1 MGRLLAIACLL
12 ALAGCGQSASSSSDF
27 QGEERAVADVVE
39 ELQSAGERRDGDRI
53 CKEILAADLVQELEQ
68 GGVDCAAELD
78 KALREADDSSL
89 DVTDVQVSGT
99 SATAKVTGKE
109 GTEEREATFELV
121 KENGAWRVE
130 ALR

>member
-1 MGRLLAIACLL
+1 VRRLLALACLL
-12 ALAGCGQSASSSSDF
+12 ALAGCGQSASSSAEF
-27 QGEERAVADVVE
+27 EGEERAVADVVE
-39 ELQSAGERRDGDRI
+39 DLQSAGERRDGDRV
-53 CKEILAADLVQELEQ
+53 CKEILAGDLVKALEQ
-68 GGVDCAAELD
+68 GGVDCADELD

-109 GTEEREATFELV
+109 GSDDRDATIELV
-121 KENGAWRVE
+121 KENGAWRVK